1 MSGESEVAQR
11 QDTLNRYLLY
21 FPRSKNVISDV
32 HSFTGK
38 EILSEPYRY
47 TIRFTSPDLNI
58 AINAV
63 LNQRAEFILRAP
75 NLEASWHGQTS
86 WLPVRQ
92 INGTITQ
99 FSRLMSSGDEAL
111 YECVLEHELALL
123 DQNYRSAVYMNMTVP
138 KLVTK
143 LMKDS
148 GHFDGYNIDFDQLSH
163 SYPRRE
169 MIVQWKET
177 DLRFIRRLLAEIG
190 IWFRFEN
197 HNKVKTETV
206 VIFGDSARRYNFSDK
221 QIPYVRHSGMTSYSE
236 YITDLE
242 EQHGLIPKNV
252 LVRTYNYRDPQSPQT
267 DKTVKT
273 SDIPEGVTTGQHY
286 HYADHYLTA
295 GDFHGEEAET
305 AAFYARLRY
314 ERLLNGQS
322 LLGATTSDPELQPG
336 IMFYPSGPVP
346 DGFKSGFVITAMT
359 IRGSRAE
366 HYRAVLSGIPY
377 SQWMNLSD
385 YRVENRLI
393 VIVDLH
399 EESGESKSMENA
411 CAFLLTSHYVREEG
425 EKPVY
430 LYQPM
435 SDVTDVEDKM
445 AVFLETGSV
454 LTPKNLWY
462 TGLSRIEKYPLMQ
475 ALDKKALTVERL
487 DIDASLGAKSAGYR
501 WLALAFAADAVKY
514 AQGEQLAAY
523 SDKNKFCITS
533 LSSMKTAI
541 PKKLTWCNWSN
552 PLYPA
557 GMAALF
563 CVLSLIA
570 YRISFLAQNDPPAI
584 WELIASIIIPFVIF
598 IGLGIF
604 VFISK
609 TNEAYEDMEY
619 EWKR

>member
-138 KLVTK
+138 ELVTK

-221 QIPYVRHSGMTSYSE
+221 QMPYVRHSGMTSYSE

-267 DKTVKT
+267 DIWV
-273 SDIPEGVTTGQHY
+273 
-286 HYADHYLTA
+286 
-295 GDFHGEEAET
+295 HGGSGSCIDELRRTLERLGIET
-305 AAFYARLRY
+305 ASTCKIEYSTECPDYA
-314 ERLLNGQS
+314 
-322 LLGATTSDPELQPG
+322 
-336 IMFYPSGPVP
+336 IV
-346 DGFKSGFVITAMT
+346 
-359 IRGSRAE
+359 
-366 HYRAVLSGIPY
+366 

>member
-1 MSGESEVAQR
+1 MRAWWLYKQQPDPDSTVPVVMIVFLYVIAVAMGLAIRALTWPEQEHV
-11 QDTLNRYLLY
+11 TALFFVPSVILPICVVSLL
-21 FPRSKNVISDV
+21 V
-32 HSFTGK
+32 
-38 EILSEPYRY
+38 
-47 TIRFTSPDLNI
+47 FTSFIFHDANIHYAETRKFIAKEQEINLKAYARKNI
-58 AINAV
+58 AIAAWSAITPLEEPA
-63 LNQRAEFILRAP
+63 LNMLKLEGEFPLAP
-75 NLEASWHGQTS
+75 KTPVNIQLEDRFDQT
-86 WLPVRQ
+86 RNEQ
-92 INGTITQ
+92 M
-99 FSRLMSSGDEAL
+99 FYR
-111 YECVLEHELALL
+111 LL
-123 DQNYRSAVYMNMTVP
+123 DPMAEKLKDYNYRI
-138 KLVTK
+138 
-143 LMKDS
+143 
-148 GHFDGYNIDFDQLSH
+148 F
-163 SYPRRE
+163 
-169 MIVQWKET
+169 
-177 DLRFIRRLLAEIG
+177 
-190 IWFRFEN
+190 
-197 HNKVKTETV
+197 ETV
-206 VIFGDSARRYNFSDK
+206 VWVHGGSGSCIDELRR
-221 QIPYVRHSGMTSYSE
+221 T
-236 YITDLE
+236 LE
-242 EQHGLIPKNV
+242 RLGI
-252 LVRTYNYRDPQSPQT
+252 
-267 DKTVKT
+267 
-273 SDIPEGVTTGQHY
+273 
-286 HYADHYLTA
+286 
-295 GDFHGEEAET
+295 ET
-305 AAFYARLRY
+305 ASTCKIEYSTECPDYA
-314 ERLLNGQS
+314 
-322 LLGATTSDPELQPG
+322 
-336 IMFYPSGPVP
+336 IV
-346 DGFKSGFVITAMT
+346 
-359 IRGSRAE
+359 
-366 HYRAVLSGIPY
+366 

-533 LSSMKTAI
+533 LSSMKTAL

>member
-11 QDTLNRYLLY
+11 RDTLNRYLLY

-47 TIRFTSPDLNI
+47 TIRFTSPDQNI

-138 KLVTK
+138 ELVTK

-221 QIPYVRHSGMTSYSE
+221 QMPYVRHSGMTSYNE

-267 DKTVKT
+267 DKTIKT

-286 HYADHYLTA
+286 HYADHYLAA

-322 LLGATTSDPELQPG
+322 VLGATTSDPELQPG
-336 IMFYPSGPVP
+336 IMFYPAGPVP
-346 DGFKSGFVITAMT
+346 DGFKSGFVITAMI

-377 SQWMNLSD
+377 IQ
-385 YRVENRLI
+385 
-393 VIVDLH
+393 
-399 EESGESKSMENA
+399 
-411 CAFLLTSHYVREEG
+411 
-425 EKPVY
+425 
-430 LYQPM
+430 
-435 SDVTDVEDKM
+435 
-445 AVFLETGSV
+445 
-454 LTPKNLWY
+454 
-462 TGLSRIEKYPLMQ
+462 
-475 ALDKKALTVERL
+475 
-487 DIDASLGAKSAGYR
+487 
-501 WLALAFAADAVKY
+501 
-514 AQGEQLAAY
+514 
-523 SDKNKFCITS
+523 
-533 LSSMKTAI
+533 KTAR
-541 PKKLTWCNWSN
+541 PGFHCASRHDCF
-552 PLYPA
+552 PLCDSCRNGPRDP
-557 GMAALF
+557 G
-563 CVLSLIA
+563 SH
-570 YRISFLAQNDPPAI
+570 LA
-584 WELIASIIIPFVIF
+584 
-598 IGLGIF
+598 
-604 VFISK
+604 
-609 TNEAYEDMEY
+609 
-619 EWKR
+619 

>member
-138 KLVTK
+138 ELVTK

>member
-138 KLVTK
+138 ELVTK

-273 SDIPEGVTTGQHY
+273 SNIPEGVTTGQHY

>member
-1 MSGESEVAQR
+1 
-11 QDTLNRYLLY
+11 RYLLY

-138 KLVTK
+138 ELVTK

-221 QIPYVRHSGMTSYSE
+221 QMPYVRHSGMTSYSE

-252 LVRTYNYRDPQSPQT
+252 LVRT
-267 DKTVKT
+267 
-273 SDIPEGVTTGQHY
+273 
-286 HYADHYLTA
+286 
-295 GDFHGEEAET
+295 
-305 AAFYARLRY
+305 
-314 ERLLNGQS
+314 
-322 LLGATTSDPELQPG
+322 
-336 IMFYPSGPVP
+336 
-346 DGFKSGFVITAMT
+346 
-359 IRGSRAE
+359 
-366 HYRAVLSGIPY
+366 
-377 SQWMNLSD
+377 
-385 YRVENRLI
+385 
-393 VIVDLH
+393 
-399 EESGESKSMENA
+399 
-411 CAFLLTSHYVREEG
+411 
-425 EKPVY
+425 
-430 LYQPM
+430 
-435 SDVTDVEDKM
+435 
-445 AVFLETGSV
+445 
-454 LTPKNLWY
+454 
-462 TGLSRIEKYPLMQ
+462 
-475 ALDKKALTVERL
+475 
-487 DIDASLGAKSAGYR
+487 
-501 WLALAFAADAVKY
+501 
-514 AQGEQLAAY
+514 
-523 SDKNKFCITS
+523 
-533 LSSMKTAI
+533 
-541 PKKLTWCNWSN
+541 
-552 PLYPA
+552 
-557 GMAALF
+557 
-563 CVLSLIA
+563 
-570 YRISFLAQNDPPAI
+570 
-584 WELIASIIIPFVIF
+584 
-598 IGLGIF
+598 
-604 VFISK
+604 
-609 TNEAYEDMEY
+609 
-619 EWKR
+619 